1 MTPFFDTHCHIQD
14 PGFAG
19 SEAEVIARANDA
31 GVGGMLV
38 CGWDGPSN
46 TAALDLAAAHS
57 GVFPATGFHPHEAR
71 TVTPAMLA
79 ELESVASLPEVVCV
93 GEIGLDFFRDH
104 SPQDFQRRILDEQ
117 LAIAVRTGKPVSVHS
132 RGAEDA
138 IYSHLE
144 AYVRHSPLPALGRP
158 PGVMHCFGGN
168 LEQALRYVGLGFAIS
183 LACTVTYPNN
193 REGRL
198 LATALPLGSLVVETD
213 SPYLPP
219 QSLRGKRNEPAHLRH
234 AVETV
239 AALRGLPF
247 EDVAAA
253 TSATAAHIFAVAVPV
268 AVAA

>member
-1 MTPFFDTHCHIQD
+1 MTPLFDTHCHLQD

-19 SEAEVIARANDA
+19 DEAEAIARAAAA

-46 TAALDLAAAHS
+46 AAALDLAAKHS

-71 TVTPAMLA
+71 TITPAMLA
-79 ELESVASLPEVVCV
+79 ELESLASLPEVVCV

-104 SPQDFQRRILDEQ
+104 SPRDVQRRILDEQ
-117 LAIAVRTGKPVSVHS
+117 LAIALRAAKPVSVHS

-138 IYSHLE
+138 IYSHLKE
-144 AYVRHSPLPALGRP
+144 YARQSPLPALGRS

-168 LEQALRYVGLGFAIS
+168 LEQALRYVALGFAIS

-219 QSLRGKRNEPAHLRH
+219 QQLRGKPNEPAHLHH

-239 AALRGLPF
+239 AALRGLAF
-247 EDVAAA
+247 AEVAAA
-253 TSATAAHIFAVAVPV
+253 TSATAARIFAVALPV